1 MVGWFPTTFYGA
13 RRFPTTCALLKTG
26 GGPDPGR
33 NEMKT
38 QSPVQL
44 LDVARIRA
52 DFPILSREA
61 HAGKPLVYLDST
73 ATSQKPVQV
82 IEAMDAYYRQSNA
95 NIHRGIHALAEEA
108 TSLYEEARAKV
119 AAFINAPSPRQVIF
133 TRNTTEAI
141 NLVALTW
148 GRANLSSG
156 DLVILTE
163 MEHHS
168 NLVPWQ
174 ILVSERDLRLE
185 FIPVTPEGLLDLEEY
200 RRLLAMR
207 PKLVAF
213 THMSNVLGTITPAE
227 EIIRLAHQAGALALV
242 DAAQSVPHFPVDVQA
257 LDPDF
262 LAFSSHKMCGPTGI
276 GALYGRKSLLE
287 TMPPFLGGGDMIKR
301 VSLRSFIP
309 NELPHK
315 FEAGTPAIAEAVGF
329 GTAVDYLSNIG
340 LESIAAHEKE
350 IIAYA
355 LERLEEIPGVTVYGP
370 EAADKGGVAAFSLA
384 GVHAHDVAQVLD
396 QDGVAV
402 RAGHHCAQPLHEK
415 YDIPATARA
424 SFYLYNTL
432 EEVDSLVHG
441 IYRVK
446 QLFRT

>member
-1 MVGWFPTTFYGA
+1 
-13 RRFPTTCALLKTG
+13 
-26 GGPDPGR
+26 
-33 NEMKT
+33 MKSL
-38 QSPVQL
+38 SPANI
-44 LDVARIRA
+44 LDVGRVRA

-61 HAGKPLVYLDST
+61 HPGKPLVYLDST

-82 IEAMDAYYRQSNA
+82 IQAMDAFYRTSNA

-108 TSLYEEARAKV
+108 TYQYEEARVKV
-119 AAFINAPSPRQVIF
+119 AGFINAPSPRQVIF

-148 GRANLSSG
+148 GRVNLAA
-156 DLVILTE
+156 DDVIILTE

-174 ILVSERDLRLE
+174 ILASERDLRLE
-185 FIPVTPEGLLDLEEY
+185 FIPITHQGLLDLEEY
-200 RRLLAMR
+200 QRLLGLG

-213 THMSNVLGTITPAE
+213 THMSNVLGTINPAE

-257 LDPDF
+257 LDVDF
-262 LAFSSHKMCGPTGI
+262 LAFSGHKMCGPTGI
-276 GALYGRKSLLE
+276 GALYGRKSLLQA
-287 TMPPFLGGGDMIKR
+287 MPPFLGGGDMIKR
-301 VSLRSFIP
+301 VSLRSFVP
-309 NELPHK
+309 NELPYK

-329 GTAVDYLSNIG
+329 GAAVDYLSGIG
-340 LESIAAHEKE
+340 LEAIAAHEKE

-370 EAADKGGVAAFSLA
+370 EAMHKGGVAAFSLA

-424 SFYLYNTL
+424 SFYLYNTMQ
-432 EEVDSLVHG
+432 EVDCLVQG

-446 QLFRT
+446 ELFRT

>member
-1 MVGWFPTTFYGA
+1 MKSLSPT
-13 RRFPTTCALLKTG
+13 
-26 GGPDPGR
+26 
-33 NEMKT
+33 NI
-38 QSPVQL
+38 
-44 LDVARIRA
+44 LDVGRVRA

-61 HAGKPLVYLDST
+61 HPGKPLVYLDST

-82 IEAMDAYYRQSNA
+82 IQAMDAFYRTSNA

-108 TSLYEEARAKV
+108 TYQYEEARVKV
-119 AAFINAPSPRQVIF
+119 AGFINAPSPRQVIF

-148 GRANLSSG
+148 GRVNLAA
-156 DLVILTE
+156 DDVIILTE

-174 ILVSERDLRLE
+174 ILASERDLRLE
-185 FIPVTPEGLLDLEEY
+185 FIPITHQGLLDLEEY
-200 RRLLAMR
+200 QRLLGLG
-207 PKLVAF
+207 PKFVAF
-213 THMSNVLGTITPAE
+213 THMSNVLGTINPAE

-257 LDPDF
+257 LDVDF
-262 LAFSSHKMCGPTGI
+262 LAFSGHKMCGPTGI
-276 GALYGRKSLLE
+276 GALYGRKSLLQA
-287 TMPPFLGGGDMIKR
+287 MPPFLGGGDMIKR
-301 VSLRSFIP
+301 VSLRSFVP
-309 NELPHK
+309 NELPYK

-329 GTAVDYLSNIG
+329 GAAVDYLSGIG
-340 LESIAAHEKE
+340 LEAIAAHEKE

-370 EAADKGGVAAFSLA
+370 EAMHKGGVAAFSLA

-424 SFYLYNTL
+424 SFYLYNTMQ
-432 EEVDSLVHG
+432 EVDCLVQG

-446 QLFRT
+446 ELFRT